1 MAGSQSGGYRRRYGE
16 SRTRPVGDGR
26 IAQGDSRSWH
36 WEVSYE
42 LSVFREPFRCSN
54 GTRWV
59 PHLAKTCSENGLLD
73 AQTSRYR
80 VPPEISMAFCQT
92 DFGAYEEISM
102 VSMDNS
108 SPDAQGPRLRA
119 LIEKAQVELRSGVW
133 LDNQLEVTVA
143 RKVV

>member
-1 MAGSQSGGYRRRYGE
+1 MAGNQSRGHYRCYSE
-16 SRTRPVGDGR
+16 SRTRPVGDGK
-26 IAQGDSRSWH
+26 IAQGDLRSWLR
-36 WEVSYE
+36 EVSFE
-42 LSVFREPFRCSN
+42 LSFTNIRCFN
-54 GTRWV
+54 DARWV
-59 PHLAKTCSENGLLD
+59 PHLARTCGENGLLD

-92 DFGAYEEISM
+92 QFGAYDEISR

-108 SPDAQGPRLRA
+108 SPDAKGPQLRA

-133 LDNQLEVTVA
+133 LDHKLEVTVA